1 MNWYMAKN
9 VFRIVCGEGKHTPQF
24 DEQLR
29 LISADSRQ
37 EAFEKAQSV
46 GLATQDSFLNH
57 KQELVQWQF
66 INTVELHKLSS
77 LSDGAEIY
85 SGVKETDHVGNFI
98 DTVHKKADLIRSAF
112 SVKEPELI

>member
-1 MNWYMAKN
+1 MAKN
-9 VFRIVCGEGKHTPQF
+9 VFRIVCGEGNHTPQF

-29 LISADSRQ
+29 LISADSGE
-37 EAFEKAQSV
+37 EAFEKAQAV
-46 GLATQDSFLNH
+46 GRSAQDSFFNN

-85 SGVKETDHVGNFI
+85 SGVKEADHAGSFI
-98 DTVHKKADLIRSAF
+98 ETVHQKADLIRSAF
-112 SVKEPELI
+112 SVREPEFI